1 MKTVGMILLC
11 LVGLVLLLLLIAL
24 VKTLLSGAKVS
35 AYRPEQG
42 NARARG
48 YAEKLSAMVQH
59 NTVAS
64 NEDRRTEN
72 FLEFHKLLATLFPLV
87 HQHLEKTEIDGNLL
101 YCWKGSAAEKPIVL
115 MSHQDVVPAEGEWI
129 HEPFSG
135 DIADGLV
142 WGRGSADTKCSLM
155 AIFQSIEELLAEGVT
170 PPQDVYI
177 ASSCTEE
184 FGGDGAPKLVA
195 ELQRRGVKPYA
206 VFDEGG
212 AIIDEPVGGIKGLY
226 AMVGVFEKGQG
237 NLRFTARGRGG
248 HSSAPPRKTP
258 LVELAKFV
266 SEVNKKDP
274 FHRELSKELKA
285 MFSQLA
291 PYAPFAY
298 RFLFGN
304 LWLFGGLLKA
314 VMPMV
319 SAQAAAML
327 RTSVAFTMASGSEAC
342 NVIPQAASVVANLR
356 FIPHQKKDESI
367 ALLEKMAAKYGIEME
382 VINGHDPSPVLDI
395 HGDVWALTEKV
406 IGDVFPGLPAIPYV
420 VTGGTDCRFFHAVS
434 ENCVRFS
441 PVVYGKEQLSG
452 MHGLNETMSVDCLS
466 GAVDFYKKLIQSI

>member
-1 MKTVGMILLC
+1 MKTVGIILLC
-11 LVGLVLLLLLIAL
+11 LVGLFVLLLLMAL
-24 VKTLLSGAKVS
+24 VKTLLGGTKVS
-35 AYRPEQG
+35 VYRPAAEDD
-42 NARARG
+42 RAHR

-64 NEDRRTEN
+64 NEDRRTGS
-72 FLEFHKLLATLFPLV
+72 FLEFHKLLAQLFPLV

-101 YCWKGSAAEKPIVL
+101 YCWKGISGEKPIVL
-115 MSHQDVVPAEGEWI
+115 MSHQDVVPAEGEWL
-129 HEPFSG
+129 HGPFSG

-155 AIFQSIEELLAEGVT
+155 AIFQSIEELLAEGIT

-184 FGGDGAPKLVA
+184 FGGDGAPKIVA

-212 AIIDEPVGGIKGLY
+212 AIIDEPVGGVKGLY

-258 LVELAKFV
+258 LVELSKFV
-266 SEVNKKDP
+266 CEVNKKDP
-274 FHRELSKELKA
+274 FRREISRELKA
-285 MFSQLA
+285 MFALLS
-291 PYAPFAY
+291 PYSPFAY

-319 SAQAAAML
+319 SSQAAAML
-327 RTSVAFTMASGSEAC
+327 RTSVAFTMAQGSEAC
-342 NVIPQAASVVANLR
+342 NVIPQSASVVANLR
-356 FIPHQKKDESI
+356 FIPHQKKDASI
-367 ALLEKMAAKYGIEME
+367 AILQKMAEKYGIETE
-382 VINGHDPSPVLDI
+382 IINGHDPSPVLDI
-395 HGDVWALTEKV
+395 HGEVWALTERV
-406 IGDVFPGLPAIPYV
+406 IAEVFPDLPAIPYV
-420 VTGGTDCRFFHAVS
+420 VTGGTDCRFFHAICDH
-434 ENCVRFS
+434 CVRFS

-452 MHGLNETMSVDCLS
+452 MHGLNETISVNCLP
-466 GAVDFYKKLIQSI
+466 GAVEFYKKLIQSI